1 MEKREGTLQ
10 RAVRLRRWHEAV
22 EEGEKA
28 LAQAEEDHDTRALL
42 VVALAFLR
50 RPLEGHLCVLEAVL
64 VEGPQG
70 DGPFALA
77 AWRALA
83 CKLFTGARLLLRG
96 KRFAEAM
103 HLLELAREV
112 HTEHPRTAPDAD
124 ILLVADHCQEK
135 AGVGNAAAAWAAST
149 ARLEGTPRG
158 ELEALCCRF
167 RQGRALWRAG
177 EEEEARGVLEAC
189 VEKGLGELCPRLADR
204 ARAMLAEV
212 GDKQE

>member
-135 AGVGNAAAAWAAST
+135 AGVGDAAGAWAASA
-149 ARLEGTPRG
+149 ARLESARG
-158 ELEALCCRF
+158 GERKALCCRF

-177 EEEEARGVLEAC
+177 EREEARGVLQAC
-189 VEKGLGELCPRLADR
+189 MEGGLEERCPRLAGR
-204 ARAMLAEV
+204 ARAMLTE
-212 GDKQE
+212 GDEQE